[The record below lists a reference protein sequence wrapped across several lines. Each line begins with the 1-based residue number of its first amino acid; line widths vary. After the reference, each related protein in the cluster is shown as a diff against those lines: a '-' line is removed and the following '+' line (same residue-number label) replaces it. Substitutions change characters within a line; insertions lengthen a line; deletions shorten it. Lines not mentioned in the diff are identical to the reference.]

1 MIKENIS
8 SYLTAETQ
16 MVQLYD
22 LTNRISQN
30 LVSDQLFIS
39 QINWSSFVQEL
50 DCMARKQ
57 APC

>member
-1 MIKENIS
+1 
-8 SYLTAETQ
+8 

-39 QINWSSFVQEL
+39 QINWSSFVQEP